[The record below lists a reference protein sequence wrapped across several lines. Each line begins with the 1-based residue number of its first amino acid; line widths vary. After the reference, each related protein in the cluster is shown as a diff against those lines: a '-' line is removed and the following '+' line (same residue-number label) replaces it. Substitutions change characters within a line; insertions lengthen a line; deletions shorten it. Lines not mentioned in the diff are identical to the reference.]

1 MVTQPAHHAR
11 AIKAILPTSPLVTS
25 PQPHAASQ
33 PCRRAL
39 IQDSCPVAVAGIW
52 IWTSIMRPRECESN
66 YLGTLRSK
74 TQRLGPRPPY
84 RAFVGLR
91 NPRYGLKRVLRIF
104 GIVCVKYGFI
114 GLKELYEDGLAGRFQ
129 NSDESSVWSNGG
141 DAHVPRGVGLVDP
154 QAGRPAGGRRTGTGT
169 THPPHLHLGCW
180 DERRSTRHLAE
191 LPARARR
198 RAKGSERGSVTN
210 YVFKGASTA
219 PVLSC
224 TGDGEQQRAHRPQA
238 EQQDGCGGRQV
249 HREHGEGECLG
260 LV

>member
-1 MVTQPAHHAR
+1 MCA
-11 AIKAILPTSPLVTS
+11 
-25 PQPHAASQ
+25 
-33 PCRRAL
+33 
-39 IQDSCPVAVAGIW
+39 
-52 IWTSIMRPRECESN
+52 
-66 YLGTLRSK
+66 
-74 TQRLGPRPPY
+74 
-84 RAFVGLR
+84 
-91 NPRYGLKRVLRIF
+91 
-104 GIVCVKYGFI
+104 YGFI

-141 DAHVPRGVGLVDP
+141 DAHVACPAAQGCRCRVGGSPSGEACRGSTDRHRDDAPASLASWVL
-154 QAGRPAGGRRTGTGT
+154 GRATFHTASR
-169 THPPHLHLGCW
+169 
-180 DERRSTRHLAE
+180 

-210 YVFKGASTA
+210 YGFKGASTA